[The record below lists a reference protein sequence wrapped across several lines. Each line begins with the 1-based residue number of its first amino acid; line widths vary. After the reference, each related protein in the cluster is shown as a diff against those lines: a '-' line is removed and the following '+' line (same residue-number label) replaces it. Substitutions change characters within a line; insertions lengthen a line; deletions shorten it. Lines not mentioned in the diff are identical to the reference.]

1 MIKVFRKIRQTMIK
15 ENKASKYLLY
25 AIGEIILVVIGILI
39 ALGINNWNSQNKA
52 KKTETEYYC
61 RIIEDFDIDLE
72 NIDQRY
78 TKSEEQ
84 IEIGKRLIID
94 LHSQKKDR
102 NYLMN
107 AYLKVVRTDFF
118 IPSKAAFDDIK
129 SSGNLN
135 VLSNI
140 KVKNSLIRY
149 YNELDNIIVQ
159 LSSNSNQMVQR
170 AFDYQHLNEI
180 GFQEFEYVKN
190 SLGPQIMDLLPK
202 VNWHLNKEHKYFKQ
216 FEADLVL
223 FIALKEREKQ
233 FFNRI
238 KTEMQPLYDSLK
250 SLCVE

>member
-25 AIGEIILVVIGILI
+25 AIGEILLVVIGILI

-78 TKSEEQ
+78 SKAEEQ
-84 IEIGKRLIID
+84 IEIGKSLIID
-94 LHSQKKDR
+94 LHSLTKDK
-102 NYLMN
+102 NYIMN
-107 AYLKVVRTDFF
+107 TYLKVIRSDFF

-149 YNELDNIIVQ
+149 YNEFDNIITQ
-159 LSSNSNQMVQR
+159 LSLNNEQMVQR
-170 AFDYQHLNEI
+170 AFDYQYVNEV
-180 GFQEFEYVKN
+180 GFQEFDYTKN
-190 SLGPQIMDLLPK
+190 SLGPEIMDLLPK
-202 VNWHLNKEHKYFKQ
+202 IDWHLNKEHKYFKQ

-233 FFNRI
+233 FYNRI
-238 KTEMQPLYDSLK
+238 KTEMKPLYDSLK
-250 SLCVE
+250 NLCVE